1 MDYQQSEDALGCID
15 DDPNLLGAFAI
26 EDEVLNVNSP
36 YRTNYQCI
44 SRAKYSAVATSF
56 ACAIKR

>member
-15 DDPNLLGAFAI
+15 DDPNLLGAFAT

-44 SRAKYSAVATSF
+44 S
-56 ACAIKR
+56 